1 MKKIKIQLVE
11 DNLMVIQCLKSLL
24 GKEDDFE
31 VVACTTSLDTVLK
44 DAYTNKPDIILM
56 DVNMNNILSFKYVKE
71 IQNNLKNTKVLALSG
86 YEDNKLIKKMF
97 EAGVEAYLSKSTTK
111 QQLFEIIREV
121 SDNTYKHN
129 NNVIVGSESFRLGA

>member
-56 DVNMNNILSFKYVKE
+56 DVNMNNILSFKFVKE

-97 EAGVEAYLSKSTTK
+97 EAGVEAYLTKSTTK

-121 SDNTYKHN
+121 SENTYKHN
-129 NNVIVGSESFRLGA
+129 KTVIVGSESFRLGA

>member
-1 MKKIKIQLVE
+1 
-11 DNLMVIQCLKSLL
+11 MVIQCLKSLL

-56 DVNMNNILSFKYVKE
+56 DVNMNNILSFKFVKE

-97 EAGVEAYLSKSTTK
+97 EAGVEAYLTKSTTK

-121 SDNTYKHN
+121 SENTYKHN
-129 NNVIVGSESFRLGA
+129 KTVIVGSESFRLGA

>member
-44 DAYTNKPDIILM
+44 DAYTNKPDIVLM
-56 DVNMNNILSFKYVKE
+56 DVNMNNILSFKFVKE

-97 EAGVEAYLSKSTTK
+97 EAGVEAYLTKSTTK

-121 SDNTYKHN
+121 SENTYKHN
-129 NNVIVGSESFRLGA
+129 KTVIVGSESFRLGA

>member
-121 SDNTYKHN
+121 SENTYKHN
-129 NNVIVGSESFRLGA
+129 NTVIVGSESFRLGA

>member
-1 MKKIKIQLVE
+1 
-11 DNLMVIQCLKSLL
+11 MVIQCLKSLL

-44 DAYTNKPDIILM
+44 DAYTNKPDIVLM
-56 DVNMNNILSFKYVKE
+56 DVNMNNILSFKFVKE

-97 EAGVEAYLSKSTTK
+97 EAGVEAYLTKSTTK

-121 SDNTYKHN
+121 SENTYKHN
-129 NNVIVGSESFRLGA
+129 KTVIVGSESFRLGA

>member
-1 MKKIKIQLVE
+1 
-11 DNLMVIQCLKSLL
+11 MVIQCLKSLL